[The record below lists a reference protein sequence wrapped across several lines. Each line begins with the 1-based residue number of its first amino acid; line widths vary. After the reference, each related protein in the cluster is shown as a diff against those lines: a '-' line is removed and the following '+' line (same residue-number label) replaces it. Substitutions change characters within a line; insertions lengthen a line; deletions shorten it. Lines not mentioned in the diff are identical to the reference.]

1 MTFYFYFSS
10 IQDVIFNGRK
20 DFSIGDRIIV
30 TGHLKTKQIE
40 IESGAKK
47 IAISVVAHRMFE
59 LEKSKE
65 DDDALSSS
73 SSFGDENALNDVHQV
88 EITGN
93 VIKDIYDTTNFTL
106 INIAAHYNQA

>member
-1 MTFYFYFSS
+1 M
-10 IQDVIFNGRK
+10 QDVIYNGRK
-20 DFSIGDRIIV
+20 DFDIGDRIII

-40 IESGAKK
+40 IDSGKK
-47 IAISVVAHRMFE
+47 DFAISVVAHRMFE

-73 SSFGDENALNDVHQV
+73 SSFGDENVLNDVNQV

-93 VIKDIYDTTNFTL
+93 VVKDIYESKNFTL
-106 INIAAHYNQA
+106 INIATHYNQV